1 MKSLYSLALATAF
14 AAVPAFAQD
23 QLSIATGGTGG
34 VYYPM
39 GGGLAEVINN
49 NVDGYAATAEVT
61 GASVENMGLV
71 ALGDADL
78 ALGLADTVA
87 QAHAGTDR
95 FEGQQLAMLRA
106 IASMYANM
114 VQIVALEDSGIA
126 SLQDLK
132 GKRVSIGAPGSGTEV
147 NAQQILN
154 ANGISY
160 DDIEEQ
166 RLNFNETADALAN
179 GDIDAG
185 FWSVGAPT
193 SSILNLATTN
203 IDHHDRT
210 FAEEIE
216 AAIGENG
223 IFAQTTLAGGT
234 YEGVDEDV
242 TVIGVPNVLVA
253 SSEMSEDLA
262 YAITQAMFENI
273 GDLQAVHPAA
283 KQTTIDFTLSATPI
297 PLHPGAIRYY
307 EETGADDPGQAA
319 PVRALLL
326 GGLLALPLAASAGG
340 GVLTATLGDGTEL
353 ARFEIRKAGN
363 GAFSG
368 TIRCRASK
376 WPIAMRTAPGG

>member
-1 MKSLYSLALATAF
+1 MKFFGSLLAVTVLA
-14 AAVPAFAQD
+14 AAPAIAQQ

-49 NVDGYAATAEVT
+49 NVDGYSATAEVT
-61 GASVENMGLV
+61 GASVENMGLI
-71 ALGDADL
+71 ATGDADL
-78 ALGLADTVA
+78 ALALADTVE
-87 QAHAGTDR
+87 QAYSGTGR
-95 FEGQQLAMLRA
+95 FEGQQLAMVRA

-114 VQIVALEDSGIA
+114 VQIVTLADSGIE

-132 GKRVSIGAPGSGTEV
+132 GKRVSVGAPGSGTEV

-154 ANGISY
+154 ANGITY

-166 RLNFNETADALAN
+166 RLNFNETADALGN

-203 IDHHDRT
+203 HIRVLQLSPD
-210 FAEEIE
+210 EV
-216 AAIGENG
+216 AAALGANKVFSE
-223 IFAQTTLAGGT
+223 TTLPGGT
-234 YEGVDEDV
+234 YQGVDSNL

-253 SSEMSEDLA
+253 SSEMPDDLA
-262 YAITQAMFENI
+262 YAITKAMFENI

-283 KQTTIDFTLSATPI
+283 KQTTVDFTLSATPI

-307 EETGADDPGQAA
+307 EETGATVPEKLH
-319 PVRALLL
+319 P
-326 GGLLALPLAASAGG
+326 
-340 GVLTATLGDGTEL
+340 
-353 ARFEIRKAGN
+353 
-363 GAFSG
+363 
-368 TIRCRASK
+368 
-376 WPIAMRTAPGG
+376 